1 MQGYNEPGP
10 FTNFISDILLG
21 IGGSASY
28 SAIYIYIIH
37 LIQENITSLLA

>member
-1 MQGYNEPGP
+1 MQGYNEPES

-28 SAIYIYIIH
+28 SAIYGSVTCW
-37 LIQENITSLLA
+37 TSCLNM